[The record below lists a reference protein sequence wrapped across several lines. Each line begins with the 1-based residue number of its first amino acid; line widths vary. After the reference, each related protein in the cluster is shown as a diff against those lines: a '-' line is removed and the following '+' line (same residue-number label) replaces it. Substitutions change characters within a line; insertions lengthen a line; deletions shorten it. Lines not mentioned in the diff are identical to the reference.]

1 MASCNAAVDSE
12 ERKEI
17 FVSSLRLS
25 KCGIQFVDL
34 NCNEQDSLSSSPSL
48 SLCLLH
54 YYDGILGGAGRK
66 CENVLHSDSIL
77 QNVARYSWY
86 LIVRPETIFMEQ
98 RVSIG

>member
-48 SLCLLH
+48 SAF
-54 YYDGILGGAGRK
+54 YIIMMESSGALG
-66 CENVLHSDSIL
+66 ENVKMCSI
-77 QNVARYSWY
+77 QTSASNEGPS
-86 LIVRPETIFMEQ
+86 EG
-98 RVSIG
+98 S